1 MKDCMNRLN
10 AKECS
15 MTIYQVLDEQNH
27 PVFEADSFL
36 LAQQEAEL
44 LNLSFDDHYFF
55 VEAAATEQA
64 H

>member
-1 MKDCMNRLN
+1 
-10 AKECS
+10 

-36 LAQQEAEL
+36 QAQQEAEL
-44 LNLSFDDHYFF
+44 LNRSFDDHFFF
-55 VEAAATEQA
+55 VETAAASQA

>member
-1 MKDCMNRLN
+1 
-10 AKECS
+10 

-27 PVFEADSFL
+27 PVYETASFV

-44 LNLSFDDHYFF
+44 LNRSFDDRYFF
-55 VEAAATEQA
+55 VEAAATT

>member
-1 MKDCMNRLN
+1 
-10 AKECS
+10 

-27 PVFEADSFL
+27 PVFEANSFL

-55 VEAAATEQA
+55 VETAATEQQ

>member
-1 MKDCMNRLN
+1 
-10 AKECS
+10 

-27 PVFEADSFL
+27 PVFEANSFL

-55 VEAAATEQA
+55 VETAATEQ
-64 H
+64 HH

>member
-1 MKDCMNRLN
+1 
-10 AKECS
+10 

-27 PVFEADSFL
+27 PVFEANSFL

-44 LNLSFDDHYFF
+44 LNLSFEDHYFF
-55 VEAAATEQA
+55 VEVAATEPT